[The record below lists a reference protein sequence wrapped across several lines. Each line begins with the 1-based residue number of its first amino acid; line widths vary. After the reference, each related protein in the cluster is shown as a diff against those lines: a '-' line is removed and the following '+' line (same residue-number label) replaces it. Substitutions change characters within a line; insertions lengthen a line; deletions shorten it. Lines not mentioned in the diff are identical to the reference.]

1 MKAKST
7 QKSVPET
14 TFDSKSKTATSAKIV
29 RDAKKS
35 TQETRAITRDTKTS
49 RDVKKSAR
57 IAKKSE
63 RLAKKTAKKVAKL
76 EHKKTSRLKKGQPSR
91 SRAPKVI
98 ADYNGYDYKKIFW
111 ENADRKYEDAADRM
125 AICRLLPA
133 EMGKFADIA
142 GGYGR
147 LADEYLPRAKE
158 AILFDYSKTELK
170 QAEELYGKKLHT
182 KAGDI
187 YALPFKDDELD
198 ALMMVRAT
206 HHFSNMKKVTKEL
219 FRVLKPG
226 GIAVIEVANKRTLP
240 KMFRYW
246 LKKSD
251 INPFSREPSTL
262 SNLNKSGFYNYHPS
276 YIEGIFKDAGFEITE
291 ILSVSNFRSATLK
304 KLFGTKN
311 LVRLEKIVQKPL
323 GKIRFAPSIYYRL
336 KKPE

>member
-1 MKAKST
+1 MKAKSD
-7 QKSVPET
+7 KSE
-14 TFDSKSKTATSAKIV
+14 KSPSGLKKKLSQASAKASAK
-29 RDAKKS
+29 RADKQAKKL
-35 TQETRAITRDTKTS
+35 A
-49 RDVKKSAR
+49 KSA
-57 IAKKSE
+57 AKSATK
-63 RLAKKTAKKVAKL
+63 AKKTP
-76 EHKKTSRLKKGQPSR
+76 Q
-91 SRAPKVI
+91 VI

-125 AICRLLPA
+125 AICKLLPTK
-133 EMGKFADIA
+133 MNKFADIA

-170 QAEELYGKKLHT
+170 QAEEMYGKKLRT

-187 YALPFKDDELD
+187 YDLPFKDGELD

-206 HHFSNMKKVTKEL
+206 HHFSNMKKVTAEL
-219 FRVLKPG
+219 YRVLKPG
-226 GIAVIEVANKRTLP
+226 GIAVIEVANKKTLP

-251 INPFSREPSTL
+251 VNPFSREPVTL
-262 SNLNKSGFYNYHPS
+262 SDLNKSGFYNYHPA
-276 YIEGIFKDAGFEITE
+276 YIEEIFTGAGFQIEE
-291 ILSVSNFRSATLK
+291 ILSVSNFRSTTLK
-304 KLFGTKN
+304 KIFGTKN
-311 LVRLEKIVQKPL
+311 LVRFEKIVQKPF